1 MLIMIYIN
9 TNLQNKEERYS
20 RRPRLLETRYLVQTS
35 YIYSFRDLS
44 VHTDRGT
51 WLVRFGH

>member
-51 WLVRFGH
+51 WLVRFGQ